1 MALLVGTLALVLAPA
16 LAGAQFAA
24 PAVSA
29 APAAPAVSAD
39 SAAVAAQVAAYDSIW
54 ARKDT
59 AAARR
64 LMSPAYQYFT
74 STGAVERRDEVLAF
88 LARPDYRLDYVRRSE
103 VAVTLD
109 GPVAV
114 VSSRWIGKGNWAEG
128 TIDDDQRCGLVFVRA
143 PDGWRLLS
151 EHCVQ
156 IAPGD

>member
-1 MALLVGTLALVLAPA
+1 MKPMALLAGA
-16 LAGAQFAA
+16 LAFIPGSISAQVANA
-24 PAVSA
+24 P
-29 APAAPAVSAD
+29 PHAD
-39 SAAVAAQVAAYDSIW
+39 SAQVVAVVAAYDSLW

-64 LMSPAYQYFT
+64 LLSPRYQYFT
-74 STGAVERRDEVLAF
+74 STGAVQTRDAVIEF

-114 VSSRWIGKGNWAEG
+114 VSSRWVGKGSWAEG
-128 TIDDDQRCGLVFVRA
+128 TIDDDQRCGLVFVRGE
-143 PDGWRLLS
+143 DGWRLLS

-156 IAPGD
+156 IAAPGS